1 MTLVPAIIREEGTMP
16 AKPEQLSGRRRQ
28 IVDYVTAD
36 GPVRVEEL
44 AERLGVSIVTV
55 YRDISKL
62 EELDLVSRSKG
73 EVSPARSSQSEMPT
87 AMRAK
92 LNMEEKQQIARAAA
106 GLMKRGESIMVDDSS
121 TVLPFLD
128 ELKDAS
134 QLTIL
139 TNALTVVRAM
149 GNNPGTN
156 VFMMG
161 GRYRRWTDSFH
172 GPSTVEAIKKVRA
185 DVCVMSDAAVVGTTV
200 CNPYEFVAETKRAML
215 DVSARAI
222 LLIDHTKFER
232 RALHEVV
239 PVSRFDAV
247 VVDAATDPA
256 IIAQLRDEV
265 REVIVAEAW

>member
-1 MTLVPAIIREEGTMP
+1 MP

-36 GPVRVEEL
+36 GPIRVEDL
-44 AERLGVSIVTV
+44 AERLNVSIVTV
-55 YRDISKL
+55 YRDLSKL

-87 AMRAK
+87 SMRAK
-92 LNMEEKQQIARAAA
+92 LNPAEKRQIARAAA
-106 GLMKRGESIMVDDSS
+106 NLIERGESIMVDDSS

-128 ELKDAS
+128 EIKDYAP
-134 QLTIL
+134 LTIL
-139 TNALTVVRAM
+139 TNALSVVRDV
-149 GNNPGTN
+149 GNNPGTT

-172 GPSTVEAIKKVRA
+172 GPSTVEAIRKVRA
-185 DVCVMSDAAVVGTTV
+185 DVCVMSDAAVCGSSV

-215 DVSARAI
+215 EVSARRI
-222 LLIDHTKFER
+222 LLVDHTKFER

-239 PVSRFDAV
+239 PISTFDTV
-247 VVDAATDPA
+247 VVDSATDAA
-256 IIAQLRDEV
+256 IIERLRE
-265 REVIVAEAW
+265 EVAEVVVAGE